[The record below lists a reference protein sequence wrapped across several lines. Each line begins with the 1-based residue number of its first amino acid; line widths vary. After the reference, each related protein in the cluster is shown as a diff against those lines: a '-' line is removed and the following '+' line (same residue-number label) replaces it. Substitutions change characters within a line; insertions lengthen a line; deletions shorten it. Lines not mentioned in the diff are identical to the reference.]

1 MSESSTV
8 MIPFHVSA
16 LTNGARMRPQAIDQV
31 GCLRPEVLGCESGSV
46 RWLRRPEGWVRRGP
60 RISVAKSSHPTANC
74 STAWGNS
81 VLTNYPLLG
90 GQQSEPTATR
100 RRRRRA
106 LPRQRRP
113 DGAHS
118 PSERPVLPLR
128 QASLCAGTSPVE
140 QRPDPR
146 VVIVLGILHD
156 AGDEV
161 RAALLVRH
169 PLELLVA
176 AGLGCHDTSSRP
188 CRTRTRTRTPR
199 KGFARTTPPLAEL
212 SGGRGG
218 ETQGPRDA
226 EAHHDRR
233 TGLIPRSHHDAG
245 TRRDIGQRG

>member
-140 QRPDPR
+140 QRPDPEGR
-146 VVIVLGILHD
+146 HRARDPARRWRRSARGAARASS
-156 AGDEV
+156 AG
-161 RAALLVRH
+161 A
-169 PLELLVA
+169 
-176 AGLGCHDTSSRP
+176 
-188 CRTRTRTRTPR
+188 
-199 KGFARTTPPLAEL
+199 
-212 SGGRGG
+212 
-218 ETQGPRDA
+218 
-226 EAHHDRR
+226 
-233 TGLIPRSHHDAG
+233 PRSCWARLPRHLLSPLSHAYAYASQG
-245 TRRDIGQRG
+245 FRKNHAATG